1 MKTNT
6 ALFFITLII
15 GFAKAN
21 DPDGVQFKKIVFKDN
36 KVVAFRSFNM
46 DKVESW
52 KKWEKIEL
60 LKNEAFLLTFQ
71 TLCTFPCTFKISI
84 GIIRKVLKVA

>member
-6 ALFFITLII
+6 VLFFISLII

-46 DKVESW
+46 DKVEVFAN
-52 KKWEKIEL
+52 KLYEKIL
-60 LKNEAFLLTFQ
+60 HRLQ
-71 TLCTFPCTFKISI
+71 TTDNPPGCPTPEGPVSFKQNVGLID
-84 GIIRKVLKVA
+84 